1 MPEPQMF
8 LSEEEIQ
15 NIFIDLK
22 YHTCKTPELLS
33 QFFDKLNPRKYS
45 LGAIEEAC
53 KSLLQK
59 VNEYAEQQQVEICD
73 LTRNFYRNYLF
84 CDSIKEIQTDITQY
98 VHATLNAVQLKE
110 KNQENLLRLMKE
122 YIDKNY
128 RKKLTLQMIA
138 SRFYISPA
146 SCSFLLKESLN
157 MTFNDYI
164 NAIRLQK
171 AKQLLSE
178 TNLSVNKISN
188 EVGYSNPKYF
198 FKIFKTYSGFT
209 PLEYRFKN
217 NTEVSEKNQHENA
230 L

>member
-1 MPEPQMF
+1 
-8 LSEEEIQ
+8 
-15 NIFIDLK
+15 
-22 YHTCKTPELLS
+22 
-33 QFFDKLNPRKYS
+33 
-45 LGAIEEAC
+45 
-53 KSLLQK
+53 
-59 VNEYAEQQQVEICD
+59 
-73 LTRNFYRNYLF
+73 
-84 CDSIKEIQTDITQY
+84 
-98 VHATLNAVQLKE
+98 
-110 KNQENLLRLMKE
+110 MKE

-178 TNLSVNKISN
+178 TNLSVNKISD